1 MEVWQ
6 MWIVAGVILLIFE
19 VFTPG
24 FVTACFGIGC
34 FAAGLLS
41 YLGLGYIAQTVIFCI
56 VSLGLFWTI
65 RPLIKKHLYK
75 TGESIKTNVDALI
88 GLVGFVDE
96 TIDPATDSGRVKVG
110 GDDWR
115 AVSLDDVLIE
125 KGKKVVVKKV
135 EGTKVFVSLVS

>member
-6 MWIVAGVILLIFE
+6 TWVVAGVILLIFE
-19 VFTPG
+19 VFMPG
-24 FVTACFGIGC
+24 FVTGCFGVGC
-34 FAAGLLS
+34 FAAALAS
-41 YLGLGYIAQTVIFCI
+41 YFGFGYIVQTIVFCI
-56 VSLGLFWTI
+56 VSLGLFLTI
-65 RPLIKKHLYK
+65 RPIVRKHLYN
-75 TGESIKTNVDALI
+75 TGDTAKTNVDALI
-88 GLVGFVDE
+88 GLVGLVDE
-96 TIDPATDSGRVKVG
+96 TIDPDGDSGRVKVG